1 MDLLRSYGLIQ
12 FVKGSYRSTLRRLKI
27 CAAPDCDIA
36 FYDISKNCSKQWH
49 DVATCGNAH
58 NARAYRQRKKSAAD
72 EAGDGG
78 LASSAAALAGGA
90 R

>member
-36 FYDISKNCSKQWH
+36 FYDISKNGSQA
-49 DVATCGNAH
+49 VARRRDLRQCPQR
-58 NARAYRQRKKSAAD
+58 ARLPAAQ
-72 EAGDGG
+72 EVSG
-78 LASSAAALAGGA
+78 
-90 R
+90 